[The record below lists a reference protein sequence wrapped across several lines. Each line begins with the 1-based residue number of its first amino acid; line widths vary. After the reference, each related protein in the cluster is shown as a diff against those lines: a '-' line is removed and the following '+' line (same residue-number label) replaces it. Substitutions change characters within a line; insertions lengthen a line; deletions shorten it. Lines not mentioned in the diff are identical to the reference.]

1 MRSNHD
7 DRSAAASEE
16 GRGHGAE
23 AVKCSRKIRGQHIGP
38 IFFAL
43 SKEELAPSYSS
54 IAYEHRRER
63 YQAAG
68 GFHHLLHCM
77 RLANIGFVE
86 RSSSTGSY
94 HLPERVLGRL
104 LVSMVMYPDRPAS
117 RRKGQ
122 ADRTT
127 DPSGRTGHKH
137 HMFGFASW
145 FASSAH
151 HRSGSSLLMGMR
163 LWEGY
168 RMKASLQARH
178 GREPPSFP
186 CRPQD
191 SYGTV
196 TASFNQRR
204 ISRMQL
210 TKKPGHRMALIVGA
224 ALLLACATSPAPL
237 AAEDTGIIAQSPDY
251 FPDQIGNEWHYRGQ
265 ITEGPLQTIEHKFFS
280 NVSSVTGTKTIK
292 GMTVTVFHDTNPGN
306 HGPSDSFYRRDSVG
320 IVYYGSE
327 PGTPLEKQLVPY
339 QIVRF
344 PMRVS
349 SSFPQF
355 NRKGLDFGTDMDRD
369 GENEKVD
376 AQGDATVVG
385 QESVTVPAGTFKDAV
400 KVEARM
406 YMRIHLSGANRTA
419 LGTDVMTA
427 WFAKGVGLVKYVERQ
442 ELSPLEDRGVVTDI
456 MEELES
462 YEIKPPKAS
471 LGRRESST
479 EGLLADDT
487 GDHELRQVLFTS
499 RLRSDSREPMASK
512 GLATD

>member
-1 MRSNHD
+1 MPLN
-7 DRSAAASEE
+7 
-16 GRGHGAE
+16 
-23 AVKCSRKIRGQHIGP
+23 KP
-38 IFFAL
+38 
-43 SKEELAPSYSS
+43 
-54 IAYEHRRER
+54 
-63 YQAAG
+63 
-68 GFHHLLHCM
+68 
-77 RLANIGFVE
+77 
-86 RSSSTGSY
+86 
-94 HLPERVLGRL
+94 
-104 LVSMVMYPDRPAS
+104 
-117 RRKGQ
+117 
-122 ADRTT
+122 
-127 DPSGRTGHKH
+127 
-137 HMFGFASW
+137 
-145 FASSAH
+145 
-151 HRSGSSLLMGMR
+151 
-163 LWEGY
+163 GY
-168 RMKASLQARH
+168 RMALML
-178 GREPPSFP
+178 
-186 CRPQD
+186 
-191 SYGTV
+191 GT
-196 TASFNQRR
+196 
-204 ISRMQL
+204 
-210 TKKPGHRMALIVGA
+210 
-224 ALLLACATSPAPL
+224 ALLLSWSSWSAPL
-237 AAEDTGIIAQSPDY
+237 AAADAGLIAQSADY

-265 ITEGPLQTIEHKFFS
+265 ITEGPLQTIEHKVFS
-280 NVSSVTGTKTIK
+280 NVSSVTGTKAIK

-327 PGTPLEKQLVPY
+327 PGTPFEKQLVPY

-344 PMRVS
+344 PMKAS

-355 NRKGLDFGTDMDRD
+355 NRKGLDFGTDLDQD
-369 GENEKVD
+369 GSDEKAD

-406 YMRIHLSGANRTA
+406 YMQIHLSGTNKTA

-499 RLRSDSREPMASK
+499 GFRSDSGESMAPK
-512 GLATD
+512 RLAAD

>member
-1 MRSNHD
+1 MPLNKP
-7 DRSAAASEE
+7 E
-16 GRGHGAE
+16 
-23 AVKCSRKIRGQHIGP
+23 
-38 IFFAL
+38 
-43 SKEELAPSYSS
+43 Y
-54 IAYEHRRER
+54 RR
-63 YQAAG
+63 
-68 GFHHLLHCM
+68 
-77 RLANIGFVE
+77 
-86 RSSSTGSY
+86 
-94 HLPERVLGRL
+94 
-104 LVSMVMYPDRPAS
+104 
-117 RRKGQ
+117 
-122 ADRTT
+122 
-127 DPSGRTGHKH
+127 
-137 HMFGFASW
+137 
-145 FASSAH
+145 
-151 HRSGSSLLMGMR
+151 
-163 LWEGY
+163 
-168 RMKASLQARH
+168 
-178 GREPPSFP
+178 
-186 CRPQD
+186 
-191 SYGTV
+191 
-196 TASFNQRR
+196 
-204 ISRMQL
+204 
-210 TKKPGHRMALIVGA
+210 ALIMGT
-224 ALLLACATSPAPL
+224 ALLLVWSIWSAPL
-237 AAEDTGIIAQSPDY
+237 AAEDASVIAQSADY

-344 PMRVS
+344 PMKVS

-369 GENEKVD
+369 GINEKAD
-376 AQGDATVVG
+376 AQGESMVVG

-406 YMRIHLSGANRTA
+406 HMQIHLSDTNKTA
-419 LGTDVMTA
+419 HGTDVMTA
-427 WFAKGVGLVKYVERQ
+427 WFAKGVGLVKYIERQ

-479 EGLLADDT
+479 EGLLAHDT

-499 RLRSDSREPMASK
+499 RLRSDSGEPMAAK
-512 GLATD
+512 RLAAD